1 MPFHLTMSALAR
13 QLVVETPQ
21 TLQTFFQKEMN
32 AVNQIIDEEL
42 GSAVNLINL
51 VGRHIYGAGGKRMR
65 PLFTLASASLFGEV
79 SEKVLFLAA
88 AVELIHTATL
98 LHDDVIDNA
107 PKRRGHDTANIR
119 WGNTVS
125 VLVGDYI
132 FSKAFQ
138 LMVKA
143 GDVAIL
149 DILSRTSS
157 KIAEGEVWQTTT
169 LNTLNLSRTSYGRI
183 IEAKTASLFAAA
195 CQVGGLINGCTSEQ
209 AQSLWEIGKS
219 AGIAFQIVDDVL
231 DYDIQNV
238 QTGKECGNDFFEGKL
253 TLPVIMV
260 LEAGIEKD
268 FWHDTFCNG
277 NRSQQDLLKAI
288 SILEQQKALEKT
300 LDCAHE
306 EVKNALARME
316 ALPPGIV
323 NHLLHDAI
331 QSSVVRK
338 N

>member
-1 MPFHLTMSALAR
+1 MSALAR
-13 QLVVETPQ
+13 QLAVETPQ
-21 TLQTFFQKEMN
+21 TLQTFFQKEMT

-42 GSAVNLINL
+42 GSTVNLINL

-65 PLFTLASASLFGEV
+65 PLFTLASAALFGEI
-79 SEKVLFLAA
+79 SQKVLCLAA

-98 LHDDVIDNA
+98 LHDDVIDNSTT
-107 PKRRGHDTANIR
+107 RRGEDTANIR

-143 GDVAIL
+143 GDMTIL

-169 LNTLNLSRTSYGRI
+169 LNTLNLSRASYRRI

-195 CQVGGLINGCTSEQ
+195 CQVGGMVNGCTSGQ
-209 AQSLWEIGKS
+209 AQTLWEIGQS
-219 AGIAFQIVDDVL
+219 AGVAFQIVDDVL
-231 DYDIQNV
+231 DYDIQNA

-260 LEAGIEKD
+260 LEADIEKD

-288 SILEQQKALEKT
+288 SILENQGALGKT
-300 LDCAHE
+300 LDCAHA
-306 EVKNALARME
+306 EVQKALTGMAN
-316 ALPPGIV
+316 LPHGQV
-323 NHLLHDAI
+323 NHLLYEAI
-331 QSSVVRK
+331 HHSAGRK
-338 N
+338 I